1 MLYPKCTKLVIR
13 WNILLVLTVKVLNM
27 YCKNL
32 FKSLSLIY
40 FTTITKQV
48 IQLILIML
56 VGTDVCVQ
64 IVFVWKETAVPG
76 RNPPARLDD
85 HMTKNV
91 LFVHTEHPNICEV
104 FKNYC

>member
-1 MLYPKCTKLVIR
+1 
-13 WNILLVLTVKVLNM
+13 
-27 YCKNL
+27 
-32 FKSLSLIY
+32 
-40 FTTITKQV
+40 
-48 IQLILIML
+48 ML

-64 IVFVWKETAVPG
+64 IVFVWKVTAVPG